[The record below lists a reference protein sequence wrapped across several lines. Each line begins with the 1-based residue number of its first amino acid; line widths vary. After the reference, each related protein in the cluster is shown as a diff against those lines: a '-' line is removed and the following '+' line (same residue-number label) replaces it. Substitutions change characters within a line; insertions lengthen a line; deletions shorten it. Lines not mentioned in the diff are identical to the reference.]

1 MKKISVIIAKQHQTS
16 ITLEDE
22 FYEALVRLAKERE
35 MPVSK
40 LITLIDEKREIAN
53 LSSAIRVYILREL
66 LAKLEERK

>member
-35 MPVSK
+35 MSVSK

-66 LAKLEERK
+66 LAKLEGKF